1 MTRFGIKVEETLSR
15 TVIVEAEDLDEAMEK
30 VREAVKSSE
39 IILDADDYVAREIE
53 PCDNFVGGIVPNE
66 ADVSF
71 YWHLRAD
78 RTL

>member
-1 MTRFGIKVEETLSR
+1 
-15 TVIVEAEDLDEAMEK
+15 MEK

-53 PCDNFVGGIVPNE
+53 PCDNFVGGIVPSE

>member
-1 MTRFGIKVEETLSR
+1 MMRFGIQVEEILSR

-39 IILDADDYVAREIE
+39 IILDADDYVAWEIE
-53 PCDNFVGGIVPNE
+53 PCDNFVGGIVPSE

-71 YWHLRAD
+71 YWH
-78 RTL
+78 